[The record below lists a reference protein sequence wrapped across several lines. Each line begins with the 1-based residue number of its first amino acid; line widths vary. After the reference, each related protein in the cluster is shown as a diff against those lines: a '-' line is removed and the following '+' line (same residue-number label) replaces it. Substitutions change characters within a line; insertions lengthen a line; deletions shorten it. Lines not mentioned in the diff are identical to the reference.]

1 MANFPLYTSLKI
13 INKDTSKID
22 GKKFIKMFKKIDP
35 KSHELIY
42 ALIRSFQMEK
52 NIDVLNA
59 DLPFEGRQL
68 KSGYRFDFD
77 KLPLQLQQILFEFIN
92 RDLNK

>member
-1 MANFPLYTSLKI
+1 MANFPLYTSLKMI
-13 INKDTSKID
+13 KNTTEID
-22 GKKFIKMFKKIDP
+22 GKKFIKMFKKIDQ

-59 DLPFEGRQL
+59 ALPFEGRQL
-68 KSGYRFDFD
+68 KSGHRFNFD
-77 KLPLQLQQILFEFIN
+77 KLPLQLQHILYEFIT

>member
-1 MANFPLYTSLKI
+1 MANFPLYTSLKTI
-13 INKDTSKID
+13 TKNTTEID

-59 DLPFEGRQL
+59 ALPFEGRQL
-68 KSGYRFDFD
+68 KSGYRFNFD
-77 KLPLQLQQILFEFIN
+77 KLPLHLQHILYEFIN